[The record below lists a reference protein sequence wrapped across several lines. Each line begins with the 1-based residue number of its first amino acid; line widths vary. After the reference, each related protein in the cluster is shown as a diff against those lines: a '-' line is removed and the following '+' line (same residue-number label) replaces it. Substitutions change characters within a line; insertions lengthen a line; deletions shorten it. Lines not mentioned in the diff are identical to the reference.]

1 MGKEVVSI
9 VIPVYKTEKY
19 LKDCLNSI
27 LHQSFKDWECIL
39 VDDGSPDGCGEICDC
54 YHNKDNRFLVL
65 HKKNE
70 GVTAARRDGVGLS
83 SGDWILFVDSDDVIP
98 RNAIKDLYEKSTCNN
113 VDIVIGAWEK
123 SVNGKKRIIP
133 LMTQGYVSS
142 DKLIRKYLEGKC
154 YGGPVGKLFRK
165 SLFADD
171 IFDTPPAVKLN
182 EDLIMNLKI
191 ARLVKGAYALPRKVV
206 YTYVAHN
213 ESASRNIL
221 NNDWEQTF
229 TIIENT
235 TPEHLKTSFYNYICQ
250 MYWFYPNLPETKAY
264 YTLCHEGIE
273 GKIDIITSIY
283 KRAVVK
289 KTPYWRLFLKTYMLL
304 LKIEKLPSFLYY
316 ILFK

>member
-1 MGKEVVSI
+1 MSNPLISI
-9 VIPVYKTEKY
+9 IVPVYNVEKY
-19 LKDCLNSI
+19 LCQCLDSI
-27 LHQSFKDWECIL
+27 LSQTFTNWEAIL
-39 VDDGSPDGCGEICDC
+39 VDDGSKDGSGIICDEFALR
-54 YHNKDNRFLVL
+54 DSRFLSL
-65 HKKNE
+65 HQENK
-70 GVTAARRDGVGLS
+70 GVSTARNNGLTHANAE
-83 SGDWILFVDSDDVIP
+83 WILFVDSDDVIP

-113 VDIVIGAWEK
+113 IDIVIGAWEK
-123 SVNGKKRIIP
+123 SDNGEKRIIP

-191 ARLVKGAYALPRKVV
+191 ARRAKGAYALPRKVV
-206 YTYVAHN
+206 YTYVAHI

-229 TIIENT
+229 KIIENT
-235 TPEHLKTSFYNYICQ
+235 IPENLKTSFYNYICQ
-250 MYWFYPNLPETKAY
+250 MYWSYPNLPETKIY

-273 GKIDIITSIY
+273 GKIGVITSIY

-289 KTPYWRLFLKTYMLL
+289 KTPGWRFLLKAYLL
-304 LKIEKLPSFLYY
+304 LQIIEKLPSFLYY
-316 ILFK
+316 KLFI